1 MKIKASVF
9 FSFLEIE
16 IGESDHQD
24 AMIDDAYSTMSIYS
38 HSREFNSNR
47 KMSILRTNYTFKK
60 VIYYS

>member
-38 HSREFNSNR
+38 HSRKR
-47 KMSILRTNYTFKK
+47 R
-60 VIYYS
+60 YYLVFCTQQ